1 MGLESSTYPH
11 CRRVGLLRRV
21 LHNMCL
27 DWGLRKL
34 RPGQNKDPDH
44 ELDIRVEAQKL
55 FNKHN
60 PHLNPDNLTQTEEVY
75 QEDYGPTHLGL
86 LCRRQYIYSQYG
98 GPHPEYQLEP
108 RPPGRGL
115 GRGRGR
121 GRGRGGGG
129 VDTAGSSLNTSSRGG
144 ARVRGR
150 GRGRGG
156 GGVDTAGST
165 LNTSSRGGA
174 RGRGRGR
181 GRGGG
186 VDTAGST
193 LNTSSR
199 RGARGCKRAAATQV
213 VTPPPSKRRK

>member
-1 MGLESSTYPH
+1 
-11 CRRVGLLRRV
+11 
-21 LHNMCL
+21 MCL
-27 DWGLRKL
+27 DWSLRKL

-55 FNKHN
+55 LNKHN
-60 PHLNPDNLTQTEEVY
+60 PHLNPDNLSQTEEVY

-86 LCRRQYIYSQYG
+86 LRRRQYIYSQYG
-98 GPHPEYQLEP
+98 GPGPEYQLEP
-108 RPPGRGL
+108 RPPGRARDRDRGL
-115 GRGRGR
+115 
-121 GRGRGGGG
+121 
-129 VDTAGSSLNTSSRGG
+129 
-144 ARVRGR
+144 

-174 RGRGRGR
+174 CARGR

-186 VDTAGST
+186 VDTTGST

-199 RGARGCKRAAATQV
+199 GDSRGRKHVVATQV
-213 VTPPPSKRRK
+213 VTPPPSKHRK

>member
-1 MGLESSTYPH
+1 
-11 CRRVGLLRRV
+11 
-21 LHNMCL
+21 MCL
-27 DWGLRKL
+27 DWVLRKMS
-34 RPGQNKDPDH
+34 PGQNKDPDH

-86 LCRRQYIYSQYG
+86 LRRRQYIYSQYG
-98 GPHPEYQLEP
+98 GPSPEYQREP
-108 RPPGRGL
+108 RPPGRGC

-121 GRGRGGGG
+121 GRGSGDGG
-129 VDTAGSSLNTSSRGG
+129 VDTAGSTLNTSSSGG
-144 ARVRGR
+144 ARGR
-150 GRGRGG
+150 ECGRGRGG
-156 GGVDTAGST
+156 GMDTAGST

-174 RGRGRGR
+174 RGRGLGC

-199 RGARGCKRAAATQV
+199 GCKRAAATQV
-213 VTPPPSKRRK
+213 VTPRPSKRRK